1 MCGKQHRLD
10 GEHKVNLNMSLSIWG
25 GGCLRQYTP
34 PIRQPQ
40 CHYLQPWPVHSTCH
54 WSTWGWGPQGYCRA
68 HSQGKLQCL
77 WLWIQSTHHMPL
89 KYLEF
94 WFSGVLQS
102 SFSGS
107 TKMSL
112 TMHNSN
118 PVSRCQMG
126 CQPGVQVLQAI
137 AELTLHAK
145 PQFPWLQLQ
154 PTHRAS
160 LKYLGFRSSRILQC
174 SPSIS
179 TTMSLATAS
188 THSPCVTE
196 VLGVQVLMDIAE
208 LTLHVKHS
216 FLDCSSNPLTTC
228 HLSIWG
234 SGPPGYCSS
243 HPPPQLQCLWLLLQ
257 PTHHA
262 SLKYLGFSSSRASSS
277 LSRYSLSSGQRGW
290 QYSMSFSM
298 DCCLHFSQFWKAT
311 REISFNLLEEDLR
324 MWLVSK

>member
-10 GEHKVNLNMSLSIWG
+10 GEQKVNLNMSLSIWG
-25 GGCLRQYTP
+25 GGCLGQYTP
-34 PIRQPQ
+34 PIHQPQ
-40 CHYLQPWPVHSTCH
+40 CHYLQPWPVHSPCH

-68 HSQGKLQCL
+68 HSPDKLQCL
-77 WLWIQSTHHMPL
+77 WLWIQSTHHKTL

-94 WFSGVLQS
+94 RFSGVLQS

-107 TKMSL
+107 TTMSL
-112 TMHNSN
+112 TMHNSS
-118 PVSRCQMG
+118 PVSRCQLG
-126 CQPGVQVLQAI
+126 CQPGVQVLQGI
-137 AELTLHAK
+137 AELTLHANHSFLDCSSNPFTMHHWSTWGSG
-145 PQFPWLQLQ
+145 PQGYCCAHPPSQLLCLWLLLQ
-154 PTHRAS
+154 PTHHVS
-160 LKYLGFRSSRILQC
+160 LKYLGFMSSWILQN
-174 SPSIS
+174 SPSMP
-179 TTMSLATAS
+179 T
-188 THSPCVTE
+188 
-196 VLGVQVLMDIAE
+196 
-208 LTLHVKHS
+208 S

-234 SGPPGYCSS
+234 LGPPGHCSS
-243 HPPPQLQCLWLLLQ
+243 HPPPQLQRPWLLLQ

-262 SLKYLGFSSSRASSS
+262 SLKYLGFRSCRASSS

-298 DCCLHFSQFWKAT
+298 DCCRHFSQFWKAT

>member
-10 GEHKVNLNMSLSIWG
+10 GEQKVNLNMSLSIWG
-25 GGCLRQYTP
+25 GGCLGQYTP
-34 PIRQPQ
+34 PIHQPQ
-40 CHYLQPWPVHSTCH
+40 CHYLQPWPVHSPCH

-68 HSQGKLQCL
+68 HSPDKLQCL
-77 WLWIQSTHHMPL
+77 WLWIQSTHHKPL

-94 WFSGVLQS
+94 RFSGVLQS

-107 TKMSL
+107 TTMSL
-112 TMHNSN
+112 TMHNSS
-118 PVSRCQMG
+118 PVSRCQLG
-126 CQPGVQVLQAI
+126 CQPGVQVLQGI
-137 AELTLHAK
+137 AELTLHANHSFLDCSSNPFTMHHWSTWGSG
-145 PQFPWLQLQ
+145 PQGYCCAHPPSQLLCLWLLLQ
-154 PTHRAS
+154 PTHHVS
-160 LKYLGFRSSRILQC
+160 LRYLGFRSSWILQN
-174 SPSIS
+174 SPSMP
-179 TTMSLATAS
+179 T
-188 THSPCVTE
+188 
-196 VLGVQVLMDIAE
+196 
-208 LTLHVKHS
+208 S

-234 SGPPGYCSS
+234 LGPPGHCSS
-243 HPPPQLQCLWLLLQ
+243 HPPPQLQRPWLLLQ

-262 SLKYLGFSSSRASSS
+262 SLKYLGFRSCRASSS

-298 DCCLHFSQFWKAT
+298 DCCRHFSQFWKAT